1 MIKNANFVLAF
12 SLPERRA
19 MPRPSGRGGSQR
31 DVLEKKRP
39 QGAFVK
45 QGGRQIQARTGG
57 PTMPCLAGM
66 RVKLLFHML
75 VHNGVQMFR
84 FVQTA

>member
-12 SLPERRA
+12 SLPGEI
-19 MPRPSGRGGSQR
+19 G
-31 DVLEKKRP
+31 KKHP
-39 QGAFVK
+39 QGAFVN
-45 QGGRQIQARTGG
+45 QGGRQIRGRTGL
-57 PTMPCLAGM
+57 TMPCLAGI